1 MPRTAVIIAGAIPV
15 AVAILIA
22 VPLLTLERVP
32 ATTLLPD
39 DMIDIEHTMRRIA
52 TVPGVI
58 ERERALESH
67 VLQIDA
73 SGSARLLVA
82 TVNGTSEH
90 GAQLGDD
97 TLQRARALIKET
109 GFMSITPS
117 SFVPDSLPAE
127 YELHTLRVELNGD
140 ERTVRWSEH
149 GPPDEDSPN
158 SLAPPLI
165 LALREELG
173 KIAGMLAP

>member
-1 MPRTAVIIAGAIPV
+1 MPRTAVIVAGAIPV

-32 ATTLLPD
+32 ATTLLPS

-67 VLQIDA
+67 VLRIDA
-73 SGSARLLVA
+73 SGSTRLLVA
-82 TVNGTSEH
+82 TADGTSER
-90 GAQLGDD
+90 GDQLDAG

-149 GPPDEDSPN
+149 DSQDHLVPPI
-158 SLAPPLI
+158 I

-173 KIAGMLAP
+173 KIADMLEP